1 MKRFLVSLL
10 ILSLSIVL
18 LADVNLTMIQVF
30 TSPSRTTVLE
40 NIISQFE
47 KKHPGVHIDL
57 ISPPYETAY
66 NKIYLMLS
74 TNQPLD
80 IVEVGDWSLSSVASM
95 GKLANLE
102 DYINSSS
109 LKDYFV
115 PGVMDCARTYKN
127 TAYLLPNGI
136 YVKTPYLRKDILES
150 KGITK
155 MPTTMDDFY
164 NLCLSL
170 TKPDANQ
177 YGFAFR
183 GTGFPTS
190 FIDLIV
196 TSYFDDI
203 DPKCMYLTKSGNI
216 IWSDPRAGVGLQKY
230 VDFYKNTS
238 PKDSINWGFDEQVNS
253 FISGITPVLIQD
265 PDTTGMLNSSLGSEK
280 YMTIPL
286 PIGDKSGKSYPS
298 MGFAGWG
305 ITSYSKNKDLAWKFI
320 EFFNSPEINAYWCKD
335 YGALPVD
342 SRVYDIDDYFKSST
356 FKGWTEMFNDTKHYQ
371 FTKYPID
378 NEEWGD
384 WNQVQQD
391 TMQNVLLGKLSI
403 KDALKQWTKFWKD
416 AGL

>member
-80 IVEVGDWSLSSVASM
+80 IVEIGDWSLSSVASM

-216 IWSDPRAGVGLQKY
+216 IWSDPRAKIRRLLQEYFPEGFNKLGIRRAGKLLH
-230 VDFYKNTS
+230 FRNNT
-238 PKDSINWGFDEQVNS
+238 
-253 FISGITPVLIQD
+253 GI
-265 PDTTGMLNSSLGSEK
+265 DTGPGHNRNVE
-280 YMTIPL
+280 
-286 PIGDKSGKSYPS
+286 
-298 MGFAGWG
+298 
-305 ITSYSKNKDLAWKFI
+305 
-320 EFFNSPEINAYWCKD
+320 
-335 YGALPVD
+335 
-342 SRVYDIDDYFKSST
+342 
-356 FKGWTEMFNDTKHYQ
+356 Q
-371 FTKYPID
+371 FTRK
-378 NEEWGD
+378 
-384 WNQVQQD
+384 
-391 TMQNVLLGKLSI
+391 
-403 KDALKQWTKFWKD
+403 
-416 AGL
+416 